1 MHGGGGGLVAIG
13 EERAWGPRRAQT
25 ESLPAAAALAL
36 PPPPPRT
43 ATDMLSQI
51 LYASLSNIERRVA
64 ASPQMEGAALPR
76 ILGLL
81 RRTEF
86 KRRQLPFA
94 FKVSPKAFG
103 AGRRIPLTAL

>member
-1 MHGGGGGLVAIG
+1 M
-13 EERAWGPRRAQT
+13 
-25 ESLPAAAALAL
+25 
-36 PPPPPRT
+36 
-43 ATDMLSQI
+43 
-51 LYASLSNIERRVA
+51 
-64 ASPQMEGAALPR
+64 ALPR

-81 RRTEF
+81 RRTEY